1 MKRGSILMLV
11 AASVYL
17 SACVSQKKFNATAN
31 ELKQIKEQVAG
42 LNAGSLNCEEEKK
55 RTIARMDVLQQHLET
70 LLEDSSKTHAAYD
83 KVSADFTAL
92 EADNERLLKEKND
105 WLASAGEKL
114 KQWND
119 DLQKK
124 QIELDKKQGE
134 LENKELS
141 INALT
146 NDVKMR
152 SQRLRELQSQI
163 NAKDSIMNA
172 LRRKIELALQ
182 GFDNSELTIERRN
195 GKVYVSMSEKL
206 LFASGSA
213 EIDVKGK
220 EALRK
225 LAEVLTKNPDI
236 QITVEGHTDNAELR
250 SASYPRNNW
259 DLSVLRSTT
268 IIRVLTEGKLDPA
281 RITAAGHGEYF
292 PIADNKTKDGR
303 AKNRRTEIILTPNL
317 DEIQKLIDQQ

>member
-1 MKRGSILMLV
+1 MLI
-11 AASVYL
+11 AASIYL

-31 ELKQIKEQVAG
+31 ELKQVKEQVAG
-42 LNAGSLNCEEEKK
+42 LNAGTLNCEEEKK

-83 KVSADFTAL
+83 KVSAEFTAL
-92 EADNERLLKEKND
+92 ESDNERLLKEKND
-105 WLASAGEKL
+105 WLATAGEKL

-119 DLQKK
+119 ELQQK
-124 QIELDKKQGE
+124 QTELDKKQNE
-134 LENKELS
+134 LDNKELS

-152 SQRLRELQSQI
+152 SLRLRELQSQI

-225 LAEVLTKNPDI
+225 LAEVLAKNPDI
-236 QITVEGHTDNAELR
+236 QITVEGHTDNAELK
-250 SASYPRNNW
+250 STSYPRNNW

-268 IIRVLTEGKLDPA
+268 IIRVLTEGKIDPE
-281 RITAAGHGEYF
+281 RITAAGRGQYF
-292 PIADNKTKDGR
+292 PMADNKTKDGR

-317 DEIQKLIDQQ
+317 DEIQKLIDKN